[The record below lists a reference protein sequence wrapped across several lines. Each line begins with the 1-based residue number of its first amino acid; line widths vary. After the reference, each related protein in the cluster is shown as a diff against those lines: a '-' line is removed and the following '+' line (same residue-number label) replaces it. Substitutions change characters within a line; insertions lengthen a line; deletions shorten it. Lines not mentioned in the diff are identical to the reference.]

1 MKPRALVAVTVLG
14 IWMMGVPALA
24 QQRRDQNNSNDN
36 RDGDRVCFFR
46 DVEFEG
52 PSWCYRPGDE
62 LADLRDRG
70 DEISSI
76 RVFGRARVIVYDL
89 DGFMGAADEFDMD
102 VADLRL
108 RNMEG
113 RRNWNDR
120 IDSFQVVGPGRRR
133 GGQYRQ

>member
-46 DVEFEG
+46 DVQFEG

-70 DEISSI
+70 DEMSSI
-76 RVFGRARVIVYDL
+76 RVSGRARVIVYDL
-89 DGFMGAADEFDMD
+89 DEFMGTA
-102 VADLRL
+102 
-108 RNMEG
+108 G
-113 RRNWNDR
+113 RVRY
-120 IDSFQVVGPGRRR
+120 GRRR
-133 GGQYRQ
+133 SAPAQHGRPA